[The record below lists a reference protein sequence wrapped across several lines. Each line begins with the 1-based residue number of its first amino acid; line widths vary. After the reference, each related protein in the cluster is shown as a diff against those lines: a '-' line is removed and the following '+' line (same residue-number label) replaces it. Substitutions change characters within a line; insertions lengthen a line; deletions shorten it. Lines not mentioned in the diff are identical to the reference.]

1 MVLILLCFIF
11 IKEFLKS
18 FVIKGMVEM
27 VSGIMFALEL
37 MFVLIKKRDKG
48 RSKIMRMIKGKE

>member
-1 MVLILLCFIF
+1 
-11 IKEFLKS
+11 
-18 FVIKGMVEM
+18 MVEM